1 MVEKTDKGF
10 QHLAIS
16 LAKAGE
22 LAGGIVA
29 AALEQAQGIG
39 RISWVA
45 NEMDK
50 VVQRNSANT

>member
-1 MVEKTDKGF
+1 M
-10 QHLAIS
+10 AIS

-22 LAGGIVA
+22 LLGGIVA
-29 AALEQAQGIG
+29 ASLEQAQGIG